1 MRFSGTFAVFFLGLV
16 LATLAQTGPPR
27 ALPKTQ
33 GGLYDWVTSHRGEKL
48 RPFVTHSKT
57 CSWQRPRHILGWLAQ
72 LRQPEVPGA
81 NTRDG
86 FSIFMP
92 GLIDESGYATM
103 RRDKPGAEESQ
114 GDCSKVDSKRDE
126 RLAGRIRLAAR
137 RCQ

>member
-81 NTRDG
+81 NTQGDTLEEARQNLKEAVALVLEANRAM
-86 FSIFMP
+86 S
-92 GLIDESGYATM
+92 
-103 RRDKPGAEESQ
+103 EESI
-114 GDCSKVDSKRDE
+114 GEAEV
-126 RLAGRIRLAAR
+126 IREVFMLPAA
-137 RCQ
+137 